1 MEIPV
6 FSSNTGASIYGCP
19 TEGRE
24 KDWVISKGE
33 KEQNMFQR
41 DGNPPVHSKVSA
53 MSKFSMRNSN
63 PVGGGGG
70 LRWLNLKTL
79 PTGDTSGEYLGAKS
93 DFCPSSPLH
102 HSFAK
107 TKNSAH

>member
-24 KDWVISKGE
+24 KDSVMSKGE
-33 KEQNMFQR
+33 KEQHMFQR
-41 DGNPPVHSKVSA
+41 DGNPPVHSKISA

-63 PVGGGGG
+63 LGGWGLGGIEVIKSYVKKI
-70 LRWLNLKTL
+70 LK
-79 PTGDTSGEYLGAKS
+79 
-93 DFCPSSPLH
+93 PSLLVTHLVSI
-102 HSFAK
+102 
-107 TKNSAH
+107 